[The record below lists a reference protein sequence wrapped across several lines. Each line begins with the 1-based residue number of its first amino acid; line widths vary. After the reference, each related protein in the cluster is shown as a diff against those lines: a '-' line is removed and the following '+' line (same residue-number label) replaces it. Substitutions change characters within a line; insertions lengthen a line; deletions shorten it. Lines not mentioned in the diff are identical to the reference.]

1 MRLRIHLKWSN
12 EQIIWAS
19 EELSAFSA
27 SLPLL
32 EKLSDS
38 PSVTEYIY
46 VFSKLSSK
54 TWGVMHERTMGA
66 RCSLGRFECLGAMLF

>member
-38 PSVTEYIY
+38 ITEYIY

-66 RCSLGRFECLGAMLF
+66 RCSLEHFECLGAMLF